1 MPLRRSH
8 DENLSG
14 RPALIQEDAICGKN
28 RSRRPGEV
36 RHFRQEG
43 TGKRRIEN
51 R

>member
-14 RPALIQEDAICGKN
+14 GPALIQEDAICGKN
-28 RSRRPGEV
+28 RSTRAGEI
-36 RHFRQEG
+36 RHFQQAG
-43 TGKRRIEN
+43 TGSSRIEC